1 MFAAQFQQT
10 VTPRAAVPC
19 RSWHLPEEFPDFVTK
34 HDKIQAQLEKICGHD
49 DLISG
54 FLSKAK
60 GQTLRVAVC
69 LHILFNIESP
79 NTIPAEISKD
89 ALKAAINFTDV
100 CCMHASL
107 ITGRGK
113 CQLSE
118 GEVTQTGASTGT
130 KTLD

>member
-10 VTPRAAVPC
+10 VAPRAAVPC

-79 NTIPAEISKD
+79 NTIPAEISEN

-100 CCMHASL
+100 CCTHASL

-113 CQLSE
+113 GQLSE
-118 GEVTQTGASTGT
+118 GEVTQTGASTGM
-130 KTLD
+130 KTFD